1 MEQDNLIEEGFSLL
15 SGDSENKL
23 SKLADIIANKILSG
37 DENNVYYFTLPIWDY
52 EINKWQPSTIGR
64 FWNGKSW
71 EDEVG
76 KGGAY
81 QKYDTFFSKA
91 KKDFSFIEFFTKDV
105 AELPSLFT
113 INYRG
118 NRFSLEE
125 NTLNLEDMPD
135 TSDVS
140 DKKSL
145 FVEAAMPLMDKKNPD
160 RNSTLGKLY
169 DFLCK
174 YKNDYKDIAYIYLF
188 PSLLFRGKEDKRLIS
203 SGGVIL
209 VCRDIIDSTKLKHIA
224 ILSNLCYRELG
235 GKNWAKKS
243 QSEAIKSAKAAIM
256 SRNMSH
262 NIGSHVMAYLKQHLS
277 SVTNI
282 IQDNILSNLIT
293 AKDLDDYNSIYRGA
307 NLSTIS
313 EENELF
319 LRLILR
325 IINEVYISDEVVES
339 FINKVY
345 CNKSASIPEIAKEI
359 KVNETVLTEII
370 KKNSDYF
377 ELNKNGDQD
386 VSVSLKPSSDKTN
399 LNDLKLKIKEH
410 IREELIKKRT
420 NEKTNDKES
429 ATYLVKKLT
438 RFTKTGDDVALP
450 FLVGMGDFLSY
461 LQERQDFIATIATD
475 YIPYF
480 SPINFKDFIYD
491 ELNPDKRFE
500 RHKDRRNL
508 QPDNILL
515 GNIARSEGLGR
526 TIQTTSKRSGQLSD
540 IILNFCSKKFTMPDG
555 KEKDF
560 DDCIEIWNS
569 NGNIFN
575 GEPVVNSSNVTI
587 AGRGNALK
595 ALEAMR
601 KWEVSL
607 PGGVIGRQAIF
618 SIVENIIRNTAKHG
632 NWRNQGKLELTFD
645 FYDKDLFE
653 KDFIKKFVQ
662 LKQEEAPLLKKLLE
676 YQKKEKDGIGFN
688 DSERAE
694 YNQIKKDYTTIR
706 DKLEPW
712 NKDAAAIETSHHW
725 YGRDKHNSLLEIL
738 YLFYSK
744 SFDADDLYFVTITDN
759 VNISESAVNKLRE
772 ALIDPYIDDDSKMK
786 EGNKGIKEIRISAA
800 WLRGAKNEDE
810 YYNSGDLIEEPQ
822 TGLKAPLVY
831 VRQHKGCL
839 QYIICLQK
847 PRKVAVITREPLSK
861 AAINALKERRWR
873 YYSPEDYIKE
883 RNKSYRFTLCEDRD
897 LYNMI
902 RPFSSSRV
910 HVLDRD
916 DYWEKIKAEISEED
930 SKNLERH
937 LYESLVSDKATIWID
952 DDKAK
957 GVMPSKINED
967 KDYAVKVETD
977 NTYYQVKDVDVR
989 VIDGCHSHVDYTY
1002 RKHHDTLEQFTSF
1015 MEINP
1020 NGCQFVESITG
1031 DTSTDRLVRN
1041 EKYDFRWY
1049 YSHLNAMRKKVAIFD
1064 ERLFSRIY
1072 GLEEADFTKGNS
1084 SDLEELKKK
1093 YCEQNPIFVGLIN
1106 DCKTVDDLY
1115 KTIKDQE
1122 LDVIKENRSDVY
1134 TKDYISLTYFQK
1146 GICFYTLIKDTI
1158 EDSLKKTTFG
1168 VFGLYFDRND
1178 CSMPK
1183 HKDNYTCCCER
1194 VATITWTGQTIN
1206 VDFDAS
1212 SKKHIENQ
1220 FDFISIHQG
1229 LLDKLYEAFDIKYSK
1244 EKKIQ
1249 LTTTLLEKFG
1259 NNSYDKHE
1267 WESGFVPGLI
1277 VHSGRSKPAES
1288 DMPQMLPFIQYASIE
1303 HAVLDCK
1310 YSLIDL
1316 LENARYEQ

>member
-1 MEQDNLIEEGFSLL
+1 MLDGQ
-15 SGDSENKL
+15 K
-23 SKLADIIANKILSG
+23 KKI
-37 DENNVYYFTLPIWDY
+37 V
-52 EINKWQPSTIGR
+52 
-64 FWNGKSW
+64 
-71 EDEVG
+71 ED
-76 KGGAY
+76 A
-81 QKYDTFFSKA
+81 
-91 KKDFSFIEFFTKDV
+91 I
-105 AELPSLFT
+105 
-113 INYRG
+113 
-118 NRFSLEE
+118 
-125 NTLNLEDMPD
+125 
-135 TSDVS
+135 SDVS
-140 DKKSL
+140 KTSGGIAYCH
-145 FVEAAMPLMDKKNPD
+145 FVEYKFSNSLEQPKRNEFVEYNIHGKTYLEAMQIWIEGLASLKEHDKFLKTNLFGKNFTEELYFSGNNRVSLHIEGKHNPGVSTPININVVKCQTPSGYEYYDITFVVNKLLPAKYTFKYSKGISRTSGDHGAFMKNVMDELSSMSGVLNFASGDFTDFNTEVTTKIGVIPELKDSEEALRMAILFTWPTTVTPQKSYIALIPPAFDISKK
-160 RNSTLGKLY
+160 TGTKQ
-169 DFLCK
+169 
-174 YKNDYKDIAYIYLF
+174 ITA
-188 PSLLFRGKEDKRLIS
+188 
-203 SGGVIL
+203 GGVALFSNNSIL
-209 VCRDIIDSTKLKHIA
+209 LPSTSPLFDSLQNWVSVHTTKQLIEY
-224 ILSNLCYRELG
+224 S
-235 GKNWAKKS
+235 KN
-243 QSEAIKSAKAAIM
+243 EATKSAKAAIM

-262 NIGSHVMAYLKQHLS
+262 NIGSHVMSYLKQHLS
-277 SVTNI
+277 SVTTIVN
-282 IQDNILSNLIT
+282 DNVLAEMITSSSYIT
-293 AKDLDDYNSIYRGA
+293 AIQKD
-307 NLSTIS
+307 T
-313 EENELF
+313 
-319 LRLILR
+319 
-325 IINEVYISDEVVES
+325 
-339 FINKVY
+339 
-345 CNKSASIPEIAKEI
+345 P
-359 KVNETVLTEII
+359 
-370 KKNSDYF
+370 
-377 ELNKNGDQD
+377 
-386 VSVSLKPSSDKTN
+386 
-399 LNDLKLKIKEH
+399 
-410 IREELIKKRT
+410 
-420 NEKTNDKES
+420 
-429 ATYLVKKLT
+429 
-438 RFTKTGDDVALP
+438 LP
-450 FLVGMGDFLSY
+450 FLVGMGHFLSY

-480 SPINFKDFIYD
+480 TSINFKDFVYD

-500 RHKDRRNL
+500 RHKDRKNL

-526 TIQTTSKRSGQLSD
+526 TIRTTSERSEQLSD
-540 IILNFCSKKFTMPDG
+540 IVLNFCSKEFTSPDG
-555 KEKDF
+555 NEEDINT
-560 DDCIEIWNS
+560 CIEIWNS
-569 NGNIFN
+569 NGYIFD
-575 GEPVVNSSNVTI
+575 GDPVVNSSNVTI
-587 AGRGNALK
+587 AGREDAYK

-662 LKQEEAPLLKKLLE
+662 LKQKEAPLLKKLLE
-676 YQKKEKDGIGFN
+676 YQKKEKDGIEFS

-694 YNQIKKDYTTIR
+694 YNQIKADYIQIR
-706 DKLEPW
+706 KELEPW
-712 NKDAAAIETSHHW
+712 NNDAAEIETSHHW

-786 EGNKGIKEIRISAA
+786 EENKGIKEIRISAA

-831 VRQHKGCL
+831 VRQHNKCL

-847 PRKVAVITREPLSK
+847 PRKVAVITRKPPSE

-910 HVLDRD
+910 HVLDRV
-916 DYWEKIKAEISEED
+916 DYWEKIKAGISEED

-937 LYESLVSDKATIWID
+937 LYEALVSDKATIWID

-1072 GLEEADFTKGNS
+1072 GLEEADFTKGS
-1084 SDLEELKKK
+1084 VADLEELKKK
-1093 YCEQNPIFVGLIN
+1093 YCEQKPIHKRGIN
-1106 DCKTVDDLY
+1106 GCNTFDALNKFLEE
-1115 KTIKDQE
+1115 KKIPA
-1122 LDVIKENRSDVY
+1122 ISGSIGDVY
-1134 TKDYISLTYFQK
+1134 TKDHIALAYYQK
-1146 GICFYTLIKDTI
+1146 GICFYTLIKDSI
-1158 EDSLKKTTFG
+1158 EESSKKTSFG
-1168 VFGLYFDRND
+1168 VYGLYFDRYD

-1183 HKDNYTCCCER
+1183 HKDNYTCRCEK
-1194 VATITWTGQTIN
+1194 VATITWDGQTIG
-1206 VDFDAS
+1206 VDFDVS
-1212 SKKHIENQ
+1212 SKKNIENQ

-1229 LLDKLYEAFDIKYSK
+1229 LLDKLYEAFDIKYCK
-1244 EKKIQ
+1244 EKKII
-1249 LTTTLLEKFG
+1249 LTKTLHEKFG
-1259 NNSYDKHE
+1259 NNSSENIQE
-1267 WESGFVPGLI
+1267 WEFGFVPGLI
-1277 VHSGRSKPAES
+1277 VHSGRSKPAEN

>member
-1 MEQDNLIEEGFSLL
+1 MDQDNLIEEGFSLL

-52 EINKWQPSTIGR
+52 EINKWQPSTVGR
-64 FWNGKSW
+64 FWNGNHW

-76 KGGAY
+76 KGDAY
-81 QKYDTFFSKA
+81 QKYNNFFSKA

-113 INYRG
+113 IDFRG
-118 NRFSLEE
+118 NRFSLED
-125 NTLNLEDMPD
+125 NTLNLEDKP
-135 TSDVS
+135 TTYASDA
-140 DKKSL
+140 KA
-145 FVEAAMPLMDKKNPD
+145 FVETTMPLMEKNNPN
-160 RNSTLGKLY
+160 RESILGKLY

-174 YKNDYKDIAYIYLF
+174 YKDDYKDIAYIYLF

-203 SGGVIL
+203 SGGTIL
-209 VCRDIIDSTKLKHIA
+209 VCRDKIDSTKLKHIA

-243 QSEAIKSAKAAIM
+243 QGEAIKSAKAAIM

-307 NLSTIS
+307 NLSTNR
-313 EENELF
+313 EDNELF

-325 IINEVYISDEVVES
+325 IINEVYIPDEVVEC

-345 CNKSASIPEIAKEI
+345 CNKTVSLQEIAKEM
-359 KVNETVLTEII
+359 KVNETVLTEIVN
-370 KKNSDYF
+370 KNSNYF
-377 ELNKNGDQD
+377 ELNKNEEQD
-386 VSVSLKPSSDKTN
+386 IRLSLKPSSENAN
-399 LNDLKLKIKEH
+399 LNDLKRTIKEH
-410 IREELIKKRT
+410 LREELIKKKT

-438 RFTKTGDDVALP
+438 KFTNTGDDVALP

-500 RHKDRRNL
+500 RHRDRRNL

-526 TIQTTSKRSGQLSD
+526 TIQTTSERSGQLSD
-540 IILNFCSKKFTMPDG
+540 IVLNFSSKKFTMPDG
-555 KEKDF
+555 KEKDLET
-560 DDCIEIWNS
+560 CIEIWNS
-569 NGNIFN
+569 NGNVFD
-575 GEPVVNSSNVTI
+575 GEPVVNSSNVII
-587 AGRGNALK
+587 AGREDAYK

-601 KWEVSL
+601 KLEVSL

-632 NWRNQGKLELTFD
+632 NWRNQGRIELTFD

-653 KDFIKKFVQ
+653 KDFVKKFMQ
-662 LKQEEAPLLKKLLE
+662 LKEEEVPILKKLLE
-676 YQKKEKDGIGFN
+676 FQKKEKNGIKLS
-688 DSERAE
+688 DSEQNE
-694 YNQIKKDYTTIR
+694 YDQIKKDYIQIR
-706 DKLEPW
+706 EKLEPW
-712 NKDAAAIETSHHW
+712 NKDAAAIEASHHW
-725 YGRDKHNSLLEIL
+725 VGRNKHNSLLEVL

-744 SFDADDLYFVTITDN
+744 SIDADDLYFVTITDN

-772 ALIDPYIDDDSKMK
+772 ALIDPYIDEDSKMK

-810 YYNSGDLIEEPQ
+810 YYNSGVFIEEPQ

-831 VRQHKGCL
+831 VRQHKECL
-839 QYIICLQK
+839 QYIVCLQK
-847 PRKVAVITREPLSK
+847 PRNVAVITREPLSV
-861 AAINALKERRWR
+861 AAINALKERGWR

-910 HVLDRD
+910 YVLDRV
-916 DYWEKIKAEISEED
+916 DYWNKIKAGISEED
-930 SKNLERH
+930 CKNLERY

-957 GVMPSKINED
+957 GVMLSKINED
-967 KDYAVKVETD
+967 KDYAVKVEM
-977 NTYYQVKDVDVR
+977 NSTYYQVKDVDVR

-1084 SDLEELKKK
+1084 SDLEELKKR
-1093 YCEQNPIFVGLIN
+1093 YCEQNPIFEGLIN

-1115 KTIKDQE
+1115 KTIKE
-1122 LDVIKENRSDVY
+1122 LELTVIKESRSNVY

-1146 GICFYTLIKDTI
+1146 GVCFYTLIKDPI
-1158 EDSLKKTTFG
+1158 DDSSKKTTFG
-1168 VFGLYFDRND
+1168 VYGLYFDKDD
-1178 CSMPK
+1178 CYMPE
-1183 HKDNYTCCCER
+1183 HKKNYTCRCEK
-1194 VATITWTGQTIN
+1194 VATITWTGQTID
-1206 VDFDAS
+1206 VEFDES
-1212 SKKHIENQ
+1212 SKKHIKKQ

-1244 EKKIQ
+1244 EKKNQ

-1259 NNSYDKHE
+1259 NNSYNKLE